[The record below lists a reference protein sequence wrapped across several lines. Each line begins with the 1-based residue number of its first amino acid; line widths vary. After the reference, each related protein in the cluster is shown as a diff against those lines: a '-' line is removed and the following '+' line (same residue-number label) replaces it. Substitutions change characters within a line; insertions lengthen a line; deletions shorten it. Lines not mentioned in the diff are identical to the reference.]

1 MKEAI
6 IIITG
11 KVNGIII
18 MKDTKK
24 GLQIKIDLKN
34 IKEGYHGFHIHNYG
48 NMLNGCET
56 LGGHYNPE
64 KQNHG
69 SLTSKIRHKGDLGNI
84 KANSNNTC
92 KKTIYVKD
100 LVINELL
107 GRSIVIH
114 DKKDDLGKGLNHE
127 SKKTGNAGKRI
138 GCGIIALMSE

>member
-1 MKEAI
+1 MKQALVI
-6 IIITG
+6 IKG
-11 KVNGIII
+11 KVKGLII

-24 GLQIKIDLKN
+24 GLQMKIDLQN
-34 IKEGYHGFHIHNYG
+34 IKEGYHGFHIHQYG

-56 LGGHYNPE
+56 LGGHYNP
-64 KQNHG
+64 KNQVHG
-69 SLTSKIRHKGDLGNI
+69 SLTSKIRHSGDLGNI
-84 KANSNNTC
+84 KANSNNIC
-92 KKTIYVKD
+92 KKTLYVKD

-114 DKKDDLGKGLNHE
+114 EKKDDLGEGLNEE